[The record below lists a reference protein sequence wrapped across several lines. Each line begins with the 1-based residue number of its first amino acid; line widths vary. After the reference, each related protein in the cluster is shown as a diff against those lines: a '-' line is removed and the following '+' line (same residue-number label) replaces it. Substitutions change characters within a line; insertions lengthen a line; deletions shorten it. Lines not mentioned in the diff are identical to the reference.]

1 MSSEDLKRQLA
12 EAQERARQ
20 ATNTRV
26 EKGNDWAQ
34 ANRERENTENALA
47 NVGENIEEKE
57 SRLAQML
64 ELEVKN
70 ALFQESARVE
80 LLEMKFKGLELKLE
94 SKKDYDDS
102 TILAKLEELE
112 GKLEEKDKEINQ
124 LKERLDKNESKNFF
138 QRLFGR

>member
-1 MSSEDLKRQLA
+1 M
-12 EAQERARQ
+12 
-20 ATNTRV
+20 
-26 EKGNDWAQ
+26 
-34 ANRERENTENALA
+34 A

>member
-1 MSSEDLKRQLA
+1 
-12 EAQERARQ
+12 
-20 ATNTRV
+20 
-26 EKGNDWAQ
+26 
-34 ANRERENTENALA
+34 
-47 NVGENIEEKE
+47 
-57 SRLAQML
+57 
-64 ELEVKN
+64 
-70 ALFQESARVE
+70 
-80 LLEMKFKGLELKLE
+80 MKFKGLELKLE